1 MKEFAGKQRLGST
14 TLKGEFKVI
23 SYQINLRLLKIDE

>member
-1 MKEFAGKQRLGST
+1 MNDINMKEFAGKQKLGST

-23 SYQINLRLLKIDE
+23 SCQIN